1 MLKIKQQNS
10 NLVITN
16 MGEASVVDIST
27 LENAKKAI
35 GMLTKA
41 YEQVYFANQ
50 ALKENVEATESY
62 SIKGIEPLF
71 ADTFTNV
78 PDTVT
83 KAAKESLKFTPPLLQ
98 GLAVEKQAQLVM
110 AVYNQLGNSLLQNSG
125 VDRAEPRKHWLLGLN
140 ISLETLDLRMKAQS
154 SNALA
159 LAQWLEK
166 QAGVEKVFH
175 PGLKSHPQHALAK
188 RQQKAGGPIVSFVL
202 KGGKKA
208 AYQLINKT
216 RLCSITA
223 NLGDT
228 RTTITHPATTTHCRI
243 TPQARKEA
251 GIVDGLVRIA
261 VGLEN
266 IEDLKN
272 DLQAGLKK

>member
-125 VDRAEPRKHWLLGLN
+125 VDTVTLAKSYLAKAAGIQNDLSLLKDQLHE
-140 ISLETLDLRMKAQS
+140 SVSTLKSIQ
-154 SNALA
+154 
-159 LAQWLEK
+159 LEK
-166 QAGVEKVFH
+166 Q
-175 PGLKSHPQHALAK
+175 
-188 RQQKAGGPIVSFVL
+188 
-202 KGGKKA
+202 
-208 AYQLINKT
+208 
-216 RLCSITA
+216 
-223 NLGDT
+223 
-228 RTTITHPATTTHCRI
+228 
-243 TPQARKEA
+243 
-251 GIVDGLVRIA
+251 
-261 VGLEN
+261 
-266 IEDLKN
+266 
-272 DLQAGLKK
+272 LKKDIEEKAIAKGEQRTKAKYGTLNEEVLDTARSIVKAKELTAKDKAYLEMTVEEALKLARE

>member
-16 MGEASVVDIST
+16 MGEASVLDIST

-50 ALKENVEATESY
+50 ALKENVEAAESY

-71 ADTFTNV
+71 A
-78 PDTVT
+78 DTVT

-125 VDRAEPRKHWLLGLN
+125 VDTVTLAKSYLAKAAGIQNDLSLLKDQLHE
-140 ISLETLDLRMKAQS
+140 SVSTLKSIQ
-154 SNALA
+154 
-159 LAQWLEK
+159 LEK
-166 QAGVEKVFH
+166 Q
-175 PGLKSHPQHALAK
+175 
-188 RQQKAGGPIVSFVL
+188 
-202 KGGKKA
+202 
-208 AYQLINKT
+208 
-216 RLCSITA
+216 
-223 NLGDT
+223 
-228 RTTITHPATTTHCRI
+228 
-243 TPQARKEA
+243 
-251 GIVDGLVRIA
+251 
-261 VGLEN
+261 
-266 IEDLKN
+266 
-272 DLQAGLKK
+272 LKKDIEEKAIAKGEQRTKAKYGTLNEEVLDTARSIVKAKELTAKDKAYLEMTAEEALKLARE